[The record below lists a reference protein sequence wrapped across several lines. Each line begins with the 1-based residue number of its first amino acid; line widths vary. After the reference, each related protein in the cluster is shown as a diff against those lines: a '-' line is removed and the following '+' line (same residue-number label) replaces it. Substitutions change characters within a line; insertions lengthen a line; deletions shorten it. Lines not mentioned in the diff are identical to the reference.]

1 MWHRQALGHLL
12 GDSSPFDLLV
22 ELLETIFDFYEL
34 NSNQALELLLLTEF
48 IQAELYVRHSDE
60 LHALVHPDRALADD
74 ELF

>member
-1 MWHRQALGHLL
+1 MRHRHALGHLL

-22 ELLETIFDFYEL
+22 ELLEAIFDEL
-34 NSNQALELLLLTEF
+34 NSNQALELLLLTDY

-60 LHALVHPDRALADD
+60 LRVLVHPDRALADD